1 MKKGFAGDLP
11 QCRQVGSGA
20 GGPRGAS
27 QKGSELNLAS

>member
-20 GGPRGAS
+20 GVPEGRPRRVLG
-27 QKGSELNLAS
+27 